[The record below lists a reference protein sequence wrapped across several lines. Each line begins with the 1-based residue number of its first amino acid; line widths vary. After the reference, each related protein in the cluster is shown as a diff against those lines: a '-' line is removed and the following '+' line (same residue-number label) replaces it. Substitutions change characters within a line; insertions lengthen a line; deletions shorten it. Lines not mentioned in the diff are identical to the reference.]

1 MQLEIQP
8 YKANLKNQW
17 DEFIKKSKNGCF
29 LFFRDY
35 MEYHRER
42 FVDASLLVFQNKK
55 LVAVFPA
62 NLLENTIY
70 SHQGLTFGGLIYGME
85 IRTATVISV
94 LNHIID
100 YYQGK
105 NIQRLIY
112 KTIPYIFHTYPAQ
125 EDMYAL
131 FRREAQLIRRDVFSV
146 VELKSKLKFS
156 ETKRQ
161 LVKKCSQHGVII
173 TENTE
178 FVNFWKLLEK
188 VLLRHNSS
196 PTHSLQEIQNLNNL
210 FPGNIRL
217 FEAKLNGDLLAGIV
231 IYDYGSVVHTQYM
244 ANSDEG
250 RKIGALDYINH
261 YLLEEVYIDR
271 DYYSF
276 GSSNEDAG
284 RILNEGLIQQK
295 EMMGGRSVAH
305 DFYQIDL

>member
-42 FVDASLLVFQNKK
+42 FVDASLFVFQNKK